1 MLQGVADPAL
11 PKAKRVE
18 QTKNKEQSFLRV
30 TWKSIMNNKFYM
42 RFINAS
48 SVSNVD
54 ELKIGVYYLKAATE
68 M

>member
-1 MLQGVADPAL
+1 
-11 PKAKRVE
+11 
-18 QTKNKEQSFLRV
+18 
-30 TWKSIMNNKFYM
+30 MNNKFYM